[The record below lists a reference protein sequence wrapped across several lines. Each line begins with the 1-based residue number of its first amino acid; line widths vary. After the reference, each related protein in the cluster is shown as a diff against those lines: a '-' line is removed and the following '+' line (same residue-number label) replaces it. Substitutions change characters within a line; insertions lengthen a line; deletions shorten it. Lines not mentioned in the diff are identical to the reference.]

1 MRWSL
6 ANIWLCN
13 LRSLVA
19 YYVIKCKWR
28 FKLGSGTKWKCYR
41 EGTQVRF
48 RRRGVLSLRGN
59 FRDSERPAK
68 SVSSYIRTRQ
78 LSRFR
83 RVQLPGSKSKAPP
96 LMLHW
101 VVAAIELIAKRNYPE
116 LIEINRLIITS
127 RTKLVCFSI
136 YLLADF
142 GQAKCR

>member
-1 MRWSL
+1 MRRSW

-13 LRSLVA
+13 LRSSVA

-28 FKLGSGTKWKCYR
+28 FKLGSGSKWKCNR
-41 EGTQVRF
+41 GSAQVRF
-48 RRRGVLSLRGN
+48 RRRPQ
-59 FRDSERPAK
+59 F
-68 SVSSYIRTRQ
+68 TRQ
-78 LSRFR
+78 FSRFR
-83 RVQLPGSKSKAPP
+83 ATSKIREHRSYKGVAVVAVSPTAIAGPKSRTPP

-101 VVAAIELIAKRNYPE
+101 VVAAIGLIAKRNYPE

-127 RTKLVCFSI
+127 RTKLVCFSV